1 MTVWTVSAV
10 MLLGAMI
17 FPLAL
22 LARAGVMDGLVALQL
37 LGVLAVLV
45 LLVLAEADADS
56 SLADPAVVLAALAA
70 GSGLVFAR
78 HLERRS

>member
-1 MTVWTVSAV
+1 MTVWTVTAAV
-10 MLLGAMI
+10 LLGAMV

-22 LARAGVMDGLVALQL
+22 LGRGAVMDGLVALQL
-37 LGVLAVLV
+37 VGVLAVLV

-56 SLADPAVVLAALAA
+56 SLADPAVVLAALTA

-78 HLERRS
+78 HLERRT